1 MNRGEGPKE
10 MIDPNTKTD
19 YNKMRKLIQLDRL
32 DGDRKGIIRK
42 IAETGQI
49 ITRLEETFPA
59 RMITNPQI
67 FPSLL
72 FYYGML
78 TINGTFGSQLVLGIP
93 NNNVRKQYYGYL
105 LEEYQDDRY
114 EP

>member
-1 MNRGEGPKE
+1 

-78 TINGTFGSQLVLGIP
+78 TINGTFGSQLVWEFLIIMFASNIMAICWKSIRMIGMLICLTW
-93 NNNVRKQYYGYL
+93 NISLR
-105 LEEYQDDRY
+105 
-114 EP
+114 